1 MIHIEGKFNQ
11 ADIYSELRDEG
22 AIRQVEDIC
31 SDETYKDAKIKV
43 MPDYHPGKGCV
54 IGLTMKMPR
63 KGIVN
68 PNFVGV
74 DIGCGILALK
84 LSKRPDLNSLDDIC
98 HRNVP
103 TGPYFHKEPISPLA
117 AEYIGAL
124 KKSVDDH
131 YKLERQLGTLG
142 GGNHFIEVDQLDNDY
157 YLVIHSG
164 SRNVGLQVAE
174 SYAADYEK
182 GELDMEA
189 YLQDM
194 QIMQQ
199 YASDNRKLMAQIIT
213 RRLKVDVIE
222 SIESIHNYI
231 ELQDDCFIVRKGSI
245 SAKAGEKCVIPL
257 NMRDGTIIGIGKGNE
272 DWNQSAPHGAG
283 RALGRGQ
290 AFKQL
295 SLEKFEESM
304 KGIYST
310 TVCKGTLDEAP
321 MAYKPSK
328 YILNEVTSSID
339 VIGTMKSIFN
349 FKAVENKQHYRKDRY
364 RKKK

>member
-22 AIRQVEDIC
+22 AIRQIEDIC
-31 SDETYKDAKIKV
+31 SDEIYKDAIIKV

-63 KGIVN
+63 HGIVN

-74 DIGCGILALK
+74 DIGCGILAVK

-103 TGPYFHKEPISPLA
+103 SGHYFHKEPVSPLA

-142 GGNHFIEVDQLDNDY
+142 GGNHFIEVDQLGNDY

-174 SYAADYEK
+174 SYAADYEQ
-182 GELDMEA
+182 GELDMES

-194 QIMQQ
+194 QVMQQ

-213 RRLKVDVIE
+213 KRLKADVLDTIE
-222 SIESIHNYI
+222 SVHNYI
-231 ELQDDCFIVRKGSI
+231 ELLNDCFVVRKGAI
-245 SAKAGEKCVIPL
+245 SAREGEKCVIPL
-257 NMRDGTIIGIGKGNE
+257 NMRDGTIIGIGKGNDE
-272 DWNQSAPHGAG
+272 WNQSAPHGAG
-283 RALGRGQ
+283 RALGRSQ

-328 YILNEVTSSID
+328 YILNEVTGSID

-349 FKAVENKQHYRKDRY
+349 FKAVENKKHYRKEKY